1 MKNSIY
7 LIVIFFLVLAGCQK
21 QPKQYPNVSIEQVF
35 QDLKWDYNYAKVK
48 NILETRYGLEF
59 IEELKP
65 RKPLK
70 NKGLN
75 KDNFKVFS
83 FEGGK
88 FSGLKSDEWRVAFLN
103 DSLFD
108 VFVMIPSETPKK
120 CAQTVLDLK
129 DTINNLPYEKFPRI
143 NYEWILQKK
152 GEAVGSIQ
160 LTNSFG
166 KGIMVFITN
175 NKLNNTCLYK

>member
-1 MKNSIY
+1 MKNSLYMIV
-7 LIVIFFLVLAGCQK
+7 VIFLVFAGCQK

-48 NILETRYGLEF
+48 NIFETKYGLEF
-59 IEELKP
+59 AGEMA
-65 RKPLK
+65 
-70 NKGLN
+70 KGKN

-120 CAQTVLDLK
+120 CAQTILDLR
-129 DTINNLPYEKFPRI
+129 DTINNLPYEKFARI

-175 NKLNNTCLYK
+175 NKLNNTCSYK